1 MEANKKKGAAK
12 IAPSA
17 SAQTQVAP
25 ISSHALGSSSH
36 PVGDESWLVQ
46 QLRGRISQMEKDLV
60 IIHAE
65 VAILKKREN

>member
-1 MEANKKKGAAK
+1 LIFEFLNICALDAFL
-12 IAPSA
+12 
-17 SAQTQVAP
+17 QVAP